1 MKQILVPIVLAGLLM
16 AGAGSIGAEG
26 EPPRFAEVTLRLL
39 TMGEKQSVKEVGVF
53 SSSLP
58 LGRAGTLYRALSV
71 VNETKGT
78 RLALALAISV
88 TPSLDDE
95 GVLHCVVLSEAT
107 PQGAEVFKRAKDMRF
122 NHPGEQVMELFAD
135 SSTGTRLALA
145 ISAKTAEESA
155 RDARRTFPP
164 ITFVVRVEQWNGA
177 QRVELENLQL
187 QSLDGSAV
195 SHDYQRKVPRWVDA
209 AEPTSGPEK
218 DTLSLEGLPVLDLNS
233 PTPTVQAG
241 QGFSIPLSPKEQDK
255 QHREIEKQEA
265 KTRTDQGPGSIS
277 DPSKA
282 DGDKPRKISWDTEFY
297 HLSMEPLALRGNEL
311 ALRLTMR
318 GQILDPVTKL
328 PVPPVEV
335 SVEKSLM
342 PGQPTPFYLT
352 REVSGGS
359 QGYVVW
365 VIPQWPVVPP
375 PEATPQPPAT
385 TEAPRVTGKEI
396 P

>member
-1 MKQILVPIVLAGLLM
+1 M
-16 AGAGSIGAEG
+16 AGAVVTSADQG
-26 EPPRFAEVTLRLL
+26 ESPRFAEVTLRLL
-39 TMGEKQSVKEVGVF
+39 TMGEKQSAKEVGVF
-53 SSSLP
+53 TSSLP
-58 LGRAGTLYRALSV
+58 LGKAGTLYRSLSV

-78 RLALALAISV
+78 HLALALAISV

-107 PQGAEVFKRAKDMRF
+107 PKGAEVFQRAKDVRF
-122 NHPGEQVMELFAD
+122 IHPGEQVMELFAD

-145 ISAKTAEESA
+145 ISAKTADETP
-155 RDARRTFPP
+155 RDARRSFPP

-177 QRVELENLQL
+177 QRAELENLQL

-195 SHDYQRKVPRWVDA
+195 SHDYQRKVPHWVED
-209 AEPTSGPEK
+209 AEPGAAPDK

-233 PTPTVQAG
+233 PTPTIQAG

-255 QHREIEKQEA
+255 QRKASEKEEA
-265 KTRTDQGPGSIS
+265 KTRTDPEAGSLS
-277 DPSKA
+277 EPSKA
-282 DGDKPRKISWDTEFY
+282 GGDKPRKISWDTEFY

-318 GQILDPVTKL
+318 GQILDPGTKQ

-342 PGQPTPFYLT
+342 PGQATPFYLT
-352 REVSGGS
+352 REVSGGA

-365 VIPQWPVVPP
+365 VIPQWPVIPP
-375 PEATPQPPAT
+375 PDAAPQPPAAT
-385 TEAPRVTGKEI
+385 DAHRSTGKEI